1 MLKKIVIAPDSFK
14 ESLSAQKAAEAI
26 RTGVQRVYPKAEC
39 VCIPIADGGEG
50 TVDALVAARDGKF
63 VTKQVMGPMGNKVR
77 ARYALLEDG
86 ALAVIEMASASG
98 LELVKRDARDP
109 RVATTFGTGELIRDA
124 LDKGVERII
133 VGVGGSATND
143 GGVGMAQALGVK
155 FLDKNGKVMKN
166 GTGGG
171 DLGSIASIDASE
183 LHAGVRRGRIR
194 VACDVDNPLTG
205 PRGASAVYGPQK
217 GATPAMVK
225 ELDAGL
231 KHLSKIVKASLGSN
245 HVKVPGAGAAG
256 GLGYGLISFVA
267 AEPVRGVDTIL
278 KLAGLKEAIEGA
290 DLVITGEGR
299 IDFQTGFGKA
309 PAGVVKLANRYRIP
323 VVAIGGA
330 VSADAAK
337 LFEAGFDGLEACVT
351 EVCDV
356 ETALKQAQANL
367 TLAAERVARTI
378 LIGQKVHKR
387 MVRKPSRRG
396 ARTEQSDQ

>member
-1 MLKKIVIAPDSFK
+1 MLKKVVIAPDSFK

-26 RTGVQRVYPKAEC
+26 KTGIQRVYPKAEC
-39 VCIPIADGGEG
+39 VCVPIADGGEG
-50 TVDALVAARDGKF
+50 TVEALVAARDGKL
-63 VTKQVMGPMGNKVR
+63 VSRQVLGPMGTKVR

-86 ALAVIEMASASG
+86 ALAVIEMAAASG

-124 LDKGVERII
+124 LDRGVERII

-143 GGVGMAQALGVK
+143 GGVGMAQALGVR
-155 FLDKNGKVMKN
+155 FIDRAGNVMQNGL
-166 GTGGG
+166 GGG
-171 DLGSIASIDASE
+171 DLGNIADIDISE
-183 LHAGVRRGRIR
+183 LHEGVRRGRIR

-217 GATPAMVK
+217 GATPAVVK

-231 KHLSKIVKASLGSN
+231 KHLAKIVKSSLGCS
-245 HVKVPGAGAAG
+245 HAKVPGSGAAG
-256 GLGYGLISFVA
+256 GLGFGLLSFA
-267 AEPVRGVDTIL
+267 SAEAVRGVDTIL

-330 VSADAAK
+330 VSVDAAK

-351 EVCDV
+351 EVCEVD
-356 ETALKQAQANL
+356 TALKHAQSNL
-367 TLAAERVARTI
+367 VLAAERVARTI
-378 LIGQKVHKR
+378 LVGQKIHKR
-387 MVRKPSRRG
+387 MVRKPSRRTK
-396 ARTEQSDQ
+396 ADDAVDA